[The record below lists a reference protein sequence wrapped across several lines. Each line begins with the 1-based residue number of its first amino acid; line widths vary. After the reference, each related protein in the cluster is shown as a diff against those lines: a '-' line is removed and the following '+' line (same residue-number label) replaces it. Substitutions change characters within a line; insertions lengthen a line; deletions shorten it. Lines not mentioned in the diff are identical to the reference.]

1 MRIFYFFLLNCQKNN
16 FTRDK
21 IGTGCGVDMNL
32 LAERMRDAKV
42 VQKEKE
48 RKKRLESKKRKKN
61 KNVGR
66 RYTIDDFDLVKI
78 LGAGGFGKVFLAKQ
92 KGSEKFV
99 AIKSVQKPIIVS
111 YEDYEITLTER
122 LVLSFGSECMFLTN
136 LVCSFQT
143 KERLFFVMEYL
154 SGGDLLFHL
163 YKVNSKES
171 DPTKNKGTHDE

>member
-1 MRIFYFFLLNCQKNN
+1 MFGRVFKCTLCEIYVHAHC
-16 FTRDK
+16 RDK

-99 AIKSVQKPIIVS
+99 AIKSVQKPIIV
-111 YEDYEITLTER
+111 
-122 LVLSFGSECMFLTN
+122 
-136 LVCSFQT
+136 
-143 KERLFFVMEYL
+143 
-154 SGGDLLFHL
+154 
-163 YKVNSKES
+163 
-171 DPTKNKGTHDE
+171 